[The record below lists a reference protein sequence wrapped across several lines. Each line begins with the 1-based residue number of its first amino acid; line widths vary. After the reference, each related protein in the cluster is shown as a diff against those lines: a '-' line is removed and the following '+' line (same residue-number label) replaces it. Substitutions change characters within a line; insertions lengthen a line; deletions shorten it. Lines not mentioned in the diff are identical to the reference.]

1 MMNLYA
7 RTQPSKKL
15 KSMYGRP
22 KTRSPFPSNC
32 FDRDK
37 KPTFV
42 LLDTAIPSQGGKGVG
57 MARLNMSE
65 KLGDK
70 LKRLNERGKYLKAE
84 AECKSFLPAPQTQGK
99 PFGYDIYE
107 KEQEN
112 SSYKLTFYNPKLPN
126 QQPTATQTKQGIS
139 FDGSLNTIFPCKFK
153 QQIITMYSLASSSR
167 NKGRAARERNLPAC
181 FTQGVH
187 RLKKQHLRVKS
198 SNLTKTIYN
207 YE

>member
-1 MMNLYA
+1 MNLYA

-32 FDRDK
+32 FDHDR
-37 KPTFV
+37 KPTLV
-42 LLDTAIPSQGGKGVG
+42 LLDTAGPSQGGKGVG
-57 MARLNMSE
+57 KARLNMSE

-70 LKRLNERGKYLKAE
+70 LKRLNERGKWLKAE
-84 AECKSFLPAPQTQGK
+84 AERKGLFLAPQTQGK
-99 PFGYDIYE
+99 PFGYGICE

-126 QQPTATQTKQGIS
+126 QQPAAAHTKQGVS
-139 FDGSLNTIFPCKFK
+139 FDGLQNGIFPCKFR
-153 QQIITMYSLASSSR
+153 QQVITMYSLAGSSR
-167 NKGRAARERNLPAC
+167 NKGRVARERNLPAC

-198 SNLTKTIYN
+198 SNLTKTAYN